1 MNRPMPLFSL
11 VLLVV
16 FFCLV
21 APAGPAC
28 AKGTGEEDFHAW
40 IADFRD
46 EARSSGI
53 SEQTLADAFAD
64 IQRLE
69 GVLELDRRQPE
80 TTLSLN
86 EYLDSHLTQ
95 SRILR
100 GKAMLRAHAGLLA
113 DVSVHY
119 GVEAPIIV
127 ALWGMESI
135 FGSYQGSYPV
145 IGALA
150 TLAHDGRRGAFF
162 RGELHNALKILDQGH
177 ISSDRFTGS
186 WAGALGQC
194 QFMPSSFLAF
204 AEDFDGD
211 GHRDIWNSLPDV
223 FASMAN
229 YLARHGWKSGHP
241 WGFEVLVPRAI
252 DTSLFSRDTRMSISW
267 WQRVGILKRNGEP
280 LPDMDAAAVLVT
292 PDPGKDRHF
301 LVFSNYD
308 VLRRWNRSHFFA
320 VAVGSLADALEGT
333 WRQS

>member
-1 MNRPMPLFSL
+1 MKRPVPLLGL
-11 VLLVV
+11 VLLV
-16 FFCLV
+16 FIFCLI
-21 APAGPAC
+21 APPGSAC
-28 AKGTGEEDFHAW
+28 ARGTAEDDFQSW
-40 IADFRD
+40 IADFRE

-53 SEQTLADAFAD
+53 SENTLAEAFAGT
-64 IQRLE
+64 QRLE
-69 GVLELDRRQPE
+69 RVLELDRRQPE
-80 TTLSLN
+80 TTLSLD

-100 GKAMLRAHAGLLA
+100 GRALLRTHAGLLA
-113 DVSVHY
+113 DVSGHY

-127 ALWGMESI
+127 ALWGMESM
-135 FGSYQGSYPV
+135 FGSNQGSYPV

-162 RGELHNALKILDQGH
+162 RRELHNALTILDQGH
-177 ISSDRFTGS
+177 PPPGGFTGS

-211 GHRDIWNSLPDV
+211 GRRDIWNSLPDV

-229 YLARHGWKSGHP
+229 YLARHGWESGQP
-241 WGFEVLVPRAI
+241 WGFEVLVPRPV
-252 DTSLFSRDTRMSISW
+252 DTALFSGDTRMSISW
-267 WQRVGILKRNGEP
+267 WQRLGITNRSGGA

-292 PDPGKDRHF
+292 PGPRKDRHF

-320 VAVGSLADALEGT
+320 IAAGLLADAMEGT
-333 WRQS
+333 